1 MQISSAPEL
10 LKPSLLIRASSS
22 SSLKTLGLGLPN
34 WGFGVI
40 VPTSTKPN
48 PRLNRGLYTSAF
60 LSNPAATPIGE
71 GNIFS
76 KKVVSKIWLS
86 SGLLYEIL
94 FSFKAL
100 IAKEWATSGLNLKI
114 NGLRILNIF

>member
-1 MQISSAPEL
+1 MESLFGPIFIPKKPFLLFSLIVWLICSEPEL
-10 LKPSLLIRASSS
+10 LKPNLFIRASSS

-60 LSNPAATPIGE
+60 LSKPAATPIGE
-71 GNIFS
+71 DNFFS
-76 KKVVSKIWLS
+76 QKVVSKIWLS
-86 SGLLYEIL
+86 IGFE
-94 FSFKAL
+94 
-100 IAKEWATSGLNLKI
+100 
-114 NGLRILNIF
+114 

>member
-1 MQISSAPEL
+1 MESLFGPIFIPKKPFLLFSLILLLICSEPEL
-10 LKPSLLIRASSS
+10 LKPNLFIRASSS

-48 PRLNRGLYTSAF
+48 PRLKRGLYTSAF

-71 GNIFS
+71 DNFFS
-76 KKVVSKIWLS
+76 QKVVSKIWLS
-86 SGLLYEIL
+86 LGFE
-94 FSFKAL
+94 
-100 IAKEWATSGLNLKI
+100 
-114 NGLRILNIF
+114 

>member
-1 MQISSAPEL
+1 MLISSEPEL
-10 LKPSLLIRASSS
+10 LNPSLLIRASSS
-22 SSLKTLGLGLPN
+22 SSLKTLGLGFPN

-71 GNIFS
+71 GNFFS
-76 KKVVSKIWLS
+76 LFNLSISELS
-86 SGLLYEIL
+86 SSWLWK
-94 FSFKAL
+94 S
-100 IAKEWATSGLNLKI
+100 LKFYVFGEEMFI
-114 NGLRILNIF
+114 VL